1 MKEKNQRNLHETEI
15 LEASGLEEQTE
26 SSGYFEL
33 ERKNRKDKPQT
44 VVDYSEDKGLIE
56 NEFKQVKVFSFCFKL
71 IIVYTKFM
79 KALYISQ
86 NFVSKCF
93 LELGRC

>member
-44 VVDYSEDKGLIE
+44 VVYYSKDKGLIE
-56 NEFKQVKVFSFCFKL
+56 NEFKQVKRFSSRFKL
-71 IIVYTKFM
+71 TIVYESFIYFTKLCLKM
-79 KALYISQ
+79 
-86 NFVSKCF
+86 F
-93 LELGRC
+93 LRAWKVLAN

>member
-26 SSGYFEL
+26 ISGYFES

-56 NEFKQVKVFSFCFKL
+56 NEFKQVK
-71 IIVYTKFM
+71 
-79 KALYISQ
+79 
-86 NFVSKCF
+86 NFF
-93 LELGRC
+93 LFASN

>member
-1 MKEKNQRNLHETEI
+1 MKERNQRNLHETEI

-26 SSGYFEL
+26 ISGYFEL
-33 ERKNRKDKPQT
+33 ERKNRKDRPQT

-56 NEFKQVKVFSFCFKL
+56 NEFKQVKRFSSRFKL
-71 IIVYTKFM
+71 TIVYAKFM

>member
-26 SSGYFEL
+26 ISGYFEL

-56 NEFKQVKVFSFCFKL
+56 NEFKQVK
-71 IIVYTKFM
+71 KF
-79 KALYISQ
+79 
-86 NFVSKCF
+86 F
-93 LELGRC
+93 LFASN